1 MNGEESDTETYEESD
16 DSSGSDNDMPGESG
30 SSPERSQERRV
41 PKLALGGAI
50 LAGPGKSQRFAVPPL
65 GLSSS
70 AATAEESTARQQ
82 PASHQS
88 PDAVSPQADQTLA
101 RKSSNATAE
110 APAQPGDAVDRHDS
124 EQHMSRASSQR
135 RPSRQLTAPQFT
147 IQIASEAF
155 VIHPDAL
162 DQPQYHHLPQLEA
175 VKQICATRLGLR
187 GETLTFYELRKVQSV
202 TECSASSSQLAV
214 AVQESSTL
222 VAGWPLQH
230 IGCIYSPNTAV
241 VCSVFTD
248 SL

>member
-1 MNGEESDTETYEESD
+1 MNGEESGTETYEESD
-16 DSSGSDNDMPGESG
+16 YSSGSDNDMPGESG

-41 PKLALGGAI
+41 PKLALGGAT
-50 LAGPGKSQRFAVPPL
+50 LTGPGKSQRFEVPLL

-70 AATAEESTARQQ
+70 AVTAEESSASQQ

-88 PDAVSPQADQTLA
+88 PDTVSPQASDQMLA

-110 APAQPGDAVDRHDS
+110 APAQPADAVDRHDS
-124 EQHMSRASSQR
+124 ERHMSRANSQR

-147 IQIASEAF
+147 IQLASEAF

-175 VKQICATRLGLR
+175 AKQICATRLGLR
-187 GETLTFYELRKVQSV
+187 GEALTFYELREVQSV

-214 AVQESSTL
+214 AVQGSSTL
-222 VAGWPLQH
+222 VAGWPLQST
-230 IGCIYSPNTAV
+230 G
-241 VCSVFTD
+241 
-248 SL
+248 

>member
-1 MNGEESDTETYEESD
+1 MNGEESGTETYEESD
-16 DSSGSDNDMPGESG
+16 YSSGSDNDMPGESG

-41 PKLALGGAI
+41 PKLALGGAT
-50 LAGPGKSQRFAVPPL
+50 LTVPGKPQRFAVPPL

-70 AATAEESTARQQ
+70 AVTAEESSASQQ
-82 PASHQS
+82 PASHRS
-88 PDAVSPQADQTLA
+88 PDTVSLQPDQMPA
-101 RKSSNATAE
+101 RNSSNTTAA
-110 APAQPGDAVDRHDS
+110 APAQPADAVDRQDS
-124 EQHMSRASSQR
+124 EQHVSRANSQR
-135 RPSRQLTAPQFT
+135 RPSRQLTAPQLT
-147 IQIASEAF
+147 IQLASEAF
-155 VIHPDAL
+155 VIHLDAF

-175 VKQICATRLGLR
+175 AKQICATRLGLR
-187 GETLTFYELRKVQSV
+187 GEALTFYELREVQSV